1 MTTWTD
7 GLLFFPLKDRSKEPA
22 TAHGHLDA
30 RPIGE
35 WTVQPQNWGIR
46 CGPESGITVVDVD
59 PRNGGRLED
68 VLPLLPTAPR
78 VKTGGGGWHFYC
90 RNVPAGAKFVRLP
103 GIDFKNNGYVVAP
116 GSIHPSGN
124 PYEWEQEG
132 ELPPFPSQWILPEEH
147 VPSAGLPSG
156 FLPDD
161 ISDMLR
167 VIPSDDRETWLAVG
181 MALHSASPGDYGFSL
196 WVEWSKTTAKG
207 NFKLRDCKRVWA
219 SFKSDGGITVGTIE
233 KLARENGY
241 ERHLVDMDVFFRK
254 PDAPTISEPP
264 DIPFSPAIPV
274 PALEEIRRWI
284 AEVSDPVSAIA
295 GALSIAALKF
305 ARTAKTSKGDLPIL
319 YFGLVGPT
327 ATNAIPV
334 ARAVEHLIRKCHLTW
349 MLRGGSIASEEKL
362 KRALLHSSTLFHF
375 SHSWA
380 SNIAF
385 SYRQPSG
392 AMSQALRT
400 LELIWHG
407 SNLQHDP
414 EKKNEEPQWI
424 FSPSISLI
432 AGIGEE
438 EFPKILSSDEL
449 GRGAHETMLYIPSQK
464 TRDSDLADPPP
475 GVVRFLQG
483 DALADALPPSATVDP
498 VPVRIRVDDSDIEN
512 PSSLPAFHGYR
523 RIARRIALLLT
534 LSHSYRAETVPPEF
548 LAWSFQFCA
557 YCAAKLQGVE
567 TGGTGKPT
575 LYSKIFDF
583 LRKCGTKGATYREL
597 TQYVWEYKQSDVQ
610 KRSEI
615 IGRMEED
622 GAIVRMAQGRT
633 ERLYASEF
641 ARKVSH
647 E

>member
-1 MTTWTD
+1 MMTWTRS
-7 GLLFFPLKDRSKEPA
+7 LLVFPLKDRSKEPA
-22 TAHGHLDA
+22 TPHGHLDA
-30 RPIGE
+30 RPFEE
-35 WTVQPQNWGIR
+35 WTVKAENWGIR
-46 CGPESGITVVDVD
+46 CGPESGITVIDVD

-78 VKTGGGGWHFYC
+78 VRTGGGGWHFYC
-90 RNVPAGAKFVRLP
+90 QAVSHGTRFPKLP
-103 GIDFKNNGYVVAP
+103 GIDFKNKGYVVAP

-124 PYEWEQEG
+124 LYEWEQEG
-132 ELPPFPSQWILPEEH
+132 ELPTFPAGWILPEEH
-147 VPSAGLPSG
+147 MAAAGLPSG

-161 ISDMLR
+161 IADMLR
-167 VIPSDDRETWLAVG
+167 AIPSDDREVWLSVG
-181 MALHSASPGDYGFSL
+181 MALHSASPGEYGFAL
-196 WVEWSKTTAKG
+196 WVEWSKTTTKG
-207 NFKLRDCKRVWA
+207 NFSLRDCKKVWG
-219 SFKSDGGITVGTIE
+219 SFKPEGGITVGTIE
-233 KLARENGY
+233 KLARDYGY
-241 ERHLVDMDVFFRK
+241 ERPMVDMDAFFRK
-254 PDAPTISEPP
+254 PADPQISEPE
-264 DIPFSPAIPV
+264 DIPFTPTIPV
-274 PALEEIRRWI
+274 AVLEEIRQWI
-284 AEVSDPVSAIA
+284 ADVSDPVSAIA
-295 GALSIAALKF
+295 GALSIASLKF
-305 ARTAKTSKGDLPIL
+305 ARTARTSKGDLPLL

-349 MLRGGSIASEEKL
+349 MLRGGSLASEEKL

-400 LELIWHG
+400 LELVWHG
-407 SNLQHDP
+407 VNLQHDP

-449 GRGAHETMLYIPSQK
+449 GRGAHETMLYIPGRKSGE
-464 TRDSDLADPPP
+464 SDLADPPAR
-475 GVVRFLQG
+475 VVDFLQG

-498 VPVRIRVDDSDIEN
+498 VPVRIRVDDADLEN
-512 PSSLPAFHGYR
+512 PSNLPAFQGYR

-534 LSHSYRAETVPPEF
+534 LSQNYRAHEIPPEF
-548 LAWSFQFCA
+548 LAWSFRFCS

-567 TGGTGKPT
+567 TGGSGKPT
-575 LYSKIFDF
+575 LYSRLLDF
-583 LRKCGTKGATYREL
+583 LRKRGTKGATYREL
-597 TQYVWEYKQSDVQ
+597 TQYVWEYKQADIS
-610 KRSEI
+610 KRAEI

-622 GAIVRMAQGRT
+622 GVLLRLAQGRT

-641 ARKVSH
+641 TKKVSH
-647 E
+647 D